1 MFIDIYIQESD
12 KKGETIYLFN
22 DVLSRK
28 DLYAYSLFDE
38 LINIKDGLWK
48 DKKLVSIDG
57 CWGELKVTKEDILYF
72 IDEVNAKYTLD
83 REEFIQHQAQ
93 FLSKED
99 LNRLKKSERK
109 DINNSSEKQKVMEL
123 DEDKSYWLVAI
134 ESQGLLNPE
143 AFQLDVKIIPDD
155 DETKLSNGFIYI
167 YQ

>member
-1 MFIDIYIQESD
+1 MFIDIYIQESE

-134 ESQGLLNPE
+134 ES
-143 AFQLDVKIIPDD
+143 
-155 DETKLSNGFIYI
+155 
-167 YQ
+167 